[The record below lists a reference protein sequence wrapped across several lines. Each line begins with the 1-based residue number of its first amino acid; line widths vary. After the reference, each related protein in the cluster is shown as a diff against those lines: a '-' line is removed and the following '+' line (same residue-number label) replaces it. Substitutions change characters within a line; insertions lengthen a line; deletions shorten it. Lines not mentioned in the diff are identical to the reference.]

1 MVSVMYRSRSA
12 PGLGLGKGID
22 PSRGYRFDSV
32 STLSLSLEEEEEEAE
47 RLYYAAR
54 STSLTK
60 AAFKIHA
67 KDLSRRS
74 IEGSAYL
81 TWLIVHCGQKWPS
94 VAAAK

>member
-1 MVSVMYRSRSA
+1 MYRSRGA
-12 PGLGLGKGID
+12 PGLGLGKGVD
-22 PSRGYRFDSV
+22 PSRGYRFDSAP
-32 STLSLSLEEEEEEAE
+32 TLSLSLKEEEAE

-60 AAFKIHA
+60 AAFKILA

-74 IEGSAYL
+74 TEGSAYL
-81 TWLIVHCGQKWPS
+81 TWLIMHCGQKWPS

>member
-12 PGLGLGKGID
+12 PGLGLGTGID

-32 STLSLSLEEEEEEAE
+32 STLSLTLEEEEAE

-81 TWLIVHCGQKWPS
+81 TWLIMHCGQKWPS